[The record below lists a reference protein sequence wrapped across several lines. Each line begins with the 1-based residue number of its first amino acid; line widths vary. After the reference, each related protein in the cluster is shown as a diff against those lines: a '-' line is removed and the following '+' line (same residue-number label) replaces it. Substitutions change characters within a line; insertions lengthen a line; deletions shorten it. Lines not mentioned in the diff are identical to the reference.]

1 MLDPKLA
8 RQSLGRDVTA
18 WERDFSAALEA
29 AFAAGNHEPDAVAR
43 ALTAAGIPNAQGA
56 PAAWTAATV
65 QQTLMALNADLD
77 AAYRD
82 AGIGA

>member
-18 WERDFSAALEA
+18 WERDFAAALEA
-29 AFAAGNHEPDAVAR
+29 AFAAGHHEPDAVAR
-43 ALTAAGIPNAQGA
+43 ALTAAGLPNAQGA
-56 PAAWTAATV
+56 TAAWTAVTV
-65 QQTLMALNADLD
+65 QQTLVSLNIDFD
-77 AAYRD
+77 AAYRE